1 MAQQERGIRTRR
13 EVLEAAAEVFAER
26 GYAATTI
33 SEILSRA
40 GVTKGALYFHF
51 ASKEELLRGVLEEQ
65 FTEKD
70 IVPRESKLQEWVDVG
85 MALAY
90 RLPREP
96 LLRAGAR
103 LMSDPK
109 LQELFGRG
117 PQVSWVGL
125 THRLLA
131 QAGERGELLPH
142 VVPEETA
149 QFVVNAWN
157 GVQLGSQIA
166 ANWADLEKQ
175 VSVLFRHVLP
185 AVAVPGVLP
194 RIDTAP
200 DRGERVVAEVERL
213 PAPA

>member
-1 MAQQERGIRTRR
+1 MARQERGIRTRR

-26 GYAATTI
+26 GYAAATI

-85 MALAY
+85 MALAH

-142 VVPEETA
+142 VVPGETA

-166 ANWADLEKQ
+166 ADWTDLEKQ

-185 AVAVPGVLP
+185 AVAVPGVLL